1 MSSRRILITGISS
14 SLGGRLAQRLEL
26 DPQVQ
31 TLVGVDTSEPQHR
44 LERTEFVR
52 VDTEQTA
59 LQRILSAAAIDTV
72 VDTRLVP
79 DPLVAA
85 SGSAHEINV
94 AGTAEVLLACGAPGC
109 AVRKLVFKSSANYYG
124 FGSQDPAF
132 WSEDVDRRRPPGN
145 GIERD
150 VVEAEERVR
159 EFAGRDGART
169 VTTLRLADQL
179 GGEERASHL
188 ALLSLPVVPAILGF
202 DPRWQFI
209 HEHDAVGALAH
220 AVLHEIP
227 GTYNAAADGVLALSE
242 IASLLGK
249 ITVPLL
255 PPVGTGFA
263 AAQLRRLG
271 MPVPVELVRQ
281 LRAGRGLDN
290 RRLKATGYVYRY
302 TSREAVL
309 KLRAQQRLRPLLG
322 SGGEGY
328 RYEPEVEEFLRRS
341 PSVRPPVRLGA
352 DASDPDRPNP
362 PDADGSPAPGAYD
375 SLSADEVIGI
385 AGSLDPP
392 ALAELR
398 RHEAATRSRRELLGA
413 LDAMLERAQ
422 NPG

>member
-31 TLVGVDTSEPQHR
+31 ALVGVDTSEPQHR

-59 LQRILSAAAIDTV
+59 LERILSAAAIDTV
-72 VDTRLVP
+72 VDTRLVS
-79 DPLVAA
+79 DPLLAA
-85 SGSAHEINV
+85 PGRPHEINV

-109 AVRKLVFKSSANYYG
+109 AVRKLVFKSSAHYYG
-124 FGSQDPAF
+124 FDPQDPAF
-132 WSEDVDRRRPPGN
+132 WSEDTERRRPPGN

-150 VVEAEERVR
+150 IVEAEGRVR
-159 EFAGRDGART
+159 EFAARNGART

-179 GGEERASHL
+179 GGDERASHL
-188 ALLSLPVVPAILGF
+188 ALLSLPVVPAVLGF

-220 AVLHEIP
+220 AVVHEIP

-242 IASLLGK
+242 VASLLGK
-249 ITVPLL
+249 VTVPLL
-255 PPVGTGFA
+255 PPFGAGFA

-271 MPVPVELVRQ
+271 MPVSVELVRQ
-281 LRAGRGLDN
+281 LRSGRGLDN
-290 RRLKATGYVYRY
+290 RRLKAAGYVYRY

-322 SGGEGY
+322 SGGGY

-341 PSVRPPVRLGA
+341 PSVRPSAPLGE
-352 DASDPDRPNP
+352 DAPEPDRPNP
-362 PDADGSPAPGAYD
+362 PGAGAGAFA
-375 SLSADEVIGI
+375 SLTAEEVLGI
-385 AGSLDPP
+385 AGSLDRT
-392 ALAELR
+392 ALEELR
-398 RHEAATRSRRELLGA
+398 RHESATRSRRELLTA

-422 NPG
+422 EPG